1 MIFVFFLALTIW
13 LVARRAGL
21 PSQARWLLLG
31 LLYVAV
37 LGIQVL
43 LPEGTP
49 LRVMTG
55 GSPALWL
62 ILGGFAVLVV
72 LYRAGLRRVR
82 ARVQAPDRKSVV

>member
-62 ILGGFAVLVV
+62 ILGGFAVLEIG
-72 LYRAGLRRVR
+72 RAHV
-82 ARVQAPDRKSVV
+82 